1 MRVRVPRSGTRGVP
15 FPKFPGPLA
24 RLFSRLQ
31 RQGFRRRRG
40 GRTGGGIHS
49 LILETVGARS
59 GETRY
64 AMLGYLEESAGSW
77 LIIASLAGTARNPAW
92 LHNLAK
98 QPQATVEFGDG
109 RRVNVVAETLHGPE
123 LEAAWS
129 RIAAEA
135 PEYVKYRSKT
145 DREISIVRL
154 RQRD

>member
-1 MRVRVPRSGTRGVP
+1 MTVRVPRGGTRGVP

-31 RQGFRRRRG
+31 RQGYRRRRG

-64 AMLGYLEESAGSW
+64 AMLGYLEEGPGSW
-77 LIIASLAGTARNPAW
+77 LVIASLAGAARNPGW

-98 QPQATVEFGDG
+98 QPKAIIEFGDS
-109 RRVNVVAETLHGPE
+109 RRVPVRAETLHGHD
-123 LEAAWS
+123 LEEAWR
-129 RIAAEA
+129 RIATDA
-135 PEYVKYRSKT
+135 PEYAKYRSKT
-145 DREISIVRL
+145 DREISVVQL
-154 RQRD
+154 RARD